1 MPDLS
6 RREFLASTAAAA
18 GGLASLRA
26 ARGEPAKADEPAR
39 RPGAN
44 DRVVLGFV
52 GVGGMGT
59 GLLNIFKGFPDVDV
73 AAVCDVYEP
82 HRLRAQALAGG
93 RASACKDFREVLD
106 RKDIDAV
113 VVATPDHWHAIP
125 TILACQAGKDVYCE
139 KPLAYRIAEGRAM
152 VEAATKAKRVTQM
165 GNLIHAGENY
175 RRVVE
180 IVRSGALGTVTK
192 TRVWMAADRRGLGSP
207 PDGEPPA
214 GCDYDLWLGPAPKR
228 PFNPNRFTFNW
239 RYFWDY
245 AGGILCDFVC
255 HIVDPV
261 HWAMEVDAP
270 ETVVATGGRYALRD
284 NGETPDTLEVVYHY
298 KKGDKGFDL
307 VWSQT
312 DASSHGFEG
321 RKQGVMFQ
329 GTEATLVCD
338 YNTFEIFP
346 EGSVKGKIEPPPPTL
361 PRSPGHHREWVN
373 AIKTRAE
380 CSCHFEYGHRLTT
393 VGHLGNMAL
402 WTGERLRWD
411 ARAERV
417 TNHPEANRHLAREH
431 YRAPW
436 ALPTA

>member
-1 MPDLS
+1 MNRLS
-6 RREFLASTAAAA
+6 RRDFLGASAAAA
-18 GGLASLRA
+18 GGLASGGVFGA
-26 ARGEPAKADEPAR
+26 APTD
-39 RPGAN
+39 RPKTKPIGAN
-44 DRVVLGFV
+44 DRVVLGFI

-59 GLLNIFKGFPDVDV
+59 GLLNIFKAFPDVEV

-82 HRLRAQALAGG
+82 HRRRAKSLAGP
-93 RASACKDFREVLD
+93 RAKAVEDFREVLD
-106 RKDIDAV
+106 RKDVDAV

-175 RRVVE
+175 HRVVE
-180 IVRSGALGTVTK
+180 IVRSGILGTISK
-192 TRVWMAADRRGLGSP
+192 TRVWIAADRRGLGSP
-207 PDGEPPA
+207 PDGDPPQ
-214 GCDYDLWLGPAPKR
+214 GCDYDAWLGPAPKR

-245 AGGILCDFVC
+245 AGGILCDFCC

-261 HWAMEVDAP
+261 HWAMGVDAP
-270 ETVVATGGRYALRD
+270 ESVVASGGRYALVD

-298 KKGDKGFDL
+298 AKGGKGFDL

-312 DASSHGFEG
+312 DANAHGFEG
-321 RKQGVMFQ
+321 RKLGVMFQ
-329 GTEATLVCD
+329 GTEATLVAD
-338 YNTFEIFP
+338 YNTFEIITENGAKLTLP
-346 EGSVKGKIEPPPPTL
+346 EPTL
-361 PRSPGHHREWVN
+361 PRSPGHHREWIN
-373 AIKTRAE
+373 AVKTRAE

-393 VGHLGNMAL
+393 IGHLGNMAL
-402 WTGERLRWD
+402 WSGERLRWD
-411 ARAERV
+411 AAKERV
-417 TNHPEANRHLAREH
+417 TNHDAANRFLTRET

-436 ALPTA
+436 SLPTV